1 MEQEN
6 ERLGRKVRG
15 LEQQLSELEIL
26 HGKRVQD
33 LLQERRKEREKENY
47 RQKEAVK
54 QIEMTHLA
62 REKIFKE
69 RIHGLEQVWNMPL
82 TNMIGSPQNL

>member
-69 RIHGLEQVWNMPL
+69 RIHGLEQVQGVPYE
-82 TNMIGSPQNL
+82 